1 MISTNLWNKIEKKS
15 KRDLK
20 NYPQSNKE
28 QWPRWQKH
36 GQKIKIPTNENRL
49 GTI

>member
-1 MISTNLWNKIEKKS
+1 MISTSLLNKIEKMS

-20 NYPQSNKE
+20 NYPQSNKK

-49 GTI
+49 RTI